1 MKILIL
7 LKWKLGFTLIIN
19 LMHNLAWLLLGE
31 ANPSAEQICVS
42 GPIFQNIHS
51 EVSKQQRLNW
61 EWQLAEIHI
70 EWEWK
75 QRSLGK
81 TALTAENIDF
91 FLNKHIIQTYFLIKI
106 AQIAISKLPTK
117 WYFAPKFE
125 TKVMR
130 DACHPG
136 IPRIVHQ
143 GITFNFFN
151 VLNIFA
157 VFLTYFFLWITD
169 DQTLDRRS

>member
-1 MKILIL
+1 MASSRRSK
-7 LKWKLGFTLIIN
+7 
-19 LMHNLAWLLLGE
+19 
-31 ANPSAEQICVS
+31 PICRADLCVRTYFPEYS
-42 GPIFQNIHS
+42 QWNF
-51 EVSKQQRLNW
+51 
-61 EWQLAEIHI
+61 
-70 EWEWK
+70 
-75 QRSLGK
+75 K
-81 TALTAENIDF
+81 TAEVELRVAAGINSHRMRMEAEKSGKNSFNCRKHRFF